1 MNSFLRKDDLSFIKY
16 SSNYEKAENSSLGNL
31 FESISLD
38 YYYAWVCFNVSKHS
52 LTLDELELK
61 IFFGMYVGCMVRKVG
76 VLSERFYRLDL
87 KFTSILIYFRGMI
100 VICR

>member
-1 MNSFLRKDDLSFIKY
+1 MNSILRLDDLWFVKY
-16 SSNYEKAENSSLGNL
+16 SANYEKAENSSLRNW

-38 YYYAWVCFNVSKHS
+38 YAWVCFNLSKLY
-52 LTLDELELK
+52 LTLEEIVLK
-61 IFFGMYVGCMVRKVG
+61 IIFAVHIACMVRKG
-76 VLSERFYRLDL
+76 RILSERFYRSDL

>member
-1 MNSFLRKDDLSFIKY
+1 MNSFLRIDDLSFIKC
-16 SSNYEKAENSSLGNL
+16 SSNYEKAENSSLRNW

-38 YYYAWVCFNVSKHS
+38 YAWLCFNVSKLS
-52 LTLDELELK
+52 LTLDEIELK
-61 IFFGMYVGCMVRKVG
+61 IFFGVYVGCMVRKG
-76 VLSERFYRLDL
+76 IVLSERFYRLDL